1 MLSQVT
7 RHRGWREVSSTKVM
21 VLVLQRTQVWFS
33 APAPGSLELSVT
45 PGAIIP

>member
-1 MLSQVT
+1 MLSQVP

-33 APAPGSLELSVT
+33 APALELSVT
-45 PGAIIP
+45 PGVIML